1 MSTGYTRL
9 QIALH
14 WLIAVLIVANYII
27 SDGMPEIFDG
37 MLEGKPVEGLMPL
50 FHVWA
55 GVAVLVL
62 VLLRLA
68 LKLLSGGAH
77 DTAVTLQDKAAVW
90 THRLLYALMIAVP
103 ALGAITWFRSM
114 EATADLHVY
123 TMNAMMILALGHAAM
138 ALFHQYVLKDG
149 LLLKMMRAR

>member
-14 WLIAVLIVANYII
+14 WLIAVLIVANYFI
-27 SDGMPEIFDG
+27 SDEMPEIFDG
-37 MLEGKPVEGLMPL
+37 MLEGKPVEGWTPM

-62 VLLRLA
+62 VLLRLVM
-68 LKLLSGGAH
+68 KMLSGGAH
-77 DTAVTLQDKAAVW
+77 DAAVTLQDKAAVW